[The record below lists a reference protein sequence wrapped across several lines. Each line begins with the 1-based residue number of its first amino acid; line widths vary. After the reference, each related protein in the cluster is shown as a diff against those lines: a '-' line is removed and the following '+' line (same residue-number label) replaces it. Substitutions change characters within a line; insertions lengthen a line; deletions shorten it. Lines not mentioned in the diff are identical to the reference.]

1 MSFSRTL
8 FVAAGMLTLLA
19 AGASAQSAANQCSQ
33 QCAGALNQAMC
44 VQACVEE
51 RRKGRRESR
60 QINPSPPTINVPN
73 TFELKGYDGLGGG
86 AGGGRNG

>member
-1 MSFSRTL
+1 
-8 FVAAGMLTLLA
+8 
-19 AGASAQSAANQCSQ
+19 
-33 QCAGALNQAMC
+33 MC